1 MGEPEERGAV
11 QGGDAADR
19 GGADEAS
26 AAAAGNAEAPAGSE
40 AAGASADAPGATDA
54 ADVVVATATEEV
66 GDAVEGNGAAGAA
79 KRLVVRPYDFR
90 QPSRISKDRLRS
102 LRAIYGLMAKALEGW
117 MTGRVR
123 EHTDL
128 EVASL
133 DQHSF
138 GELVFSMPTPCC
150 SYVYDVADSGGQ
162 QLLIDFDADLA
173 FFLIDRLLGGS
184 GEPVEVTR
192 PLSLIEQ
199 GVVRIVADRVATEL
213 AEAWKE
219 HVRFNLTLSRFESIP
234 DVIQIANRED
244 PILVT
249 VLKVRVEGMEGAIR
263 LCLPFAVLEKF
274 LAGAGARR
282 VRAGGGSEEERA
294 ADREGVEA
302 AIRASSVEISARLP
316 VFPVRLGRLTRLQ
329 VGDVL
334 ETGLDTNVAIEVL
347 VNGQDRARARA
358 GRVGR
363 RLALEILD
371 WPGLA
376 GAQQAAPARGGDSE

>member
-1 MGEPEERGAV
+1 MGEPEERGPV
-11 QGGDAADR
+11 RGGGAADL
-19 GGADEAS
+19 GGADEAP
-26 AAAAGNAEAPAGSE
+26 AAAAGNDAAPAGSE
-40 AAGASADAPGATDA
+40 AAGAADAPGATDA
-54 ADVVVATATEEV
+54 GGAVVAAATEEA
-66 GDAVEGNGAAGAA
+66 GGAVDGNGAAGAA

-123 EHTDL
+123 EHADL

-133 DQHSF
+133 DQRSF

-192 PLSLIEQ
+192 PLTLIEQ

-213 AEAWKE
+213 TEAWNE
-219 HVRFNLTLSRFESIP
+219 HVRFDLTLSRFESIP

-249 VLKVRVEGMEGAIR
+249 VLKVRVEGVEGAIR

-274 LAGAGARR
+274 LSGAGSRR

-302 AIRASSVEISARLP
+302 AIRASTVEISARLP
-316 VFPVRLGRLTRLQ
+316 RFPVRLGRLTRLQ

-371 WPGLA
+371 WMGPA
-376 GAQQAAPARGGDSE
+376 GAQQTAPARGGDAE

>member
-1 MGEPEERGAV
+1 MVEPEERGAV
-11 QGGDAADR
+11 QGGGAEDL
-19 GGADEAS
+19 GGSAEAS
-26 AAAAGNAEAPAGSE
+26 AAAAGDDAAPEASE
-40 AAGASADAPGATDA
+40 AAGAAGAPD
-54 ADVVVATATEEV
+54 ATEA
-66 GDAVEGNGAAGAA
+66 GDTAVTAVMEEAGGAAEGDGAAGAA
-79 KRLVVRPYDFR
+79 ERLAVRPYDFR

-102 LRAIYGLMAKALEGW
+102 LRAIHGLMAKALEGW

-123 EHTDL
+123 EHADL

-150 SYVYDVADSGGQ
+150 SYVYDVSDSGGQ
-162 QLLIDFDADLA
+162 QVLIDFDVDLA
-173 FFLIDRLLGGS
+173 LFLIERLLGGS
-184 GEPVEVTR
+184 ERAVEETR
-192 PLSLIEQ
+192 PLTMIEQ
-199 GVVRIVADRVATEL
+199 GVVRIIADRVATEL

-219 HVRFNLTLSRFESIP
+219 HVRFDLTLSRFESFP

-249 VLKVRVEGMEGAIR
+249 VLKVRVEGVEGAIR

-274 LAGAGARR
+274 LSGASARR
-282 VRAGGGSEEERA
+282 VRGGGGSEEERA

-302 AIRASSVEISARLP
+302 AIRSSAVEISARLP
-316 VFPVRLGRLTRLQ
+316 VFALRLGRLTQLD

-347 VNGQDRARARA
+347 VNGQDRGRARA

-371 WPGLA
+371 WIGPA
-376 GAQQAAPARGGDSE
+376 GVQQSAPAREGDSE